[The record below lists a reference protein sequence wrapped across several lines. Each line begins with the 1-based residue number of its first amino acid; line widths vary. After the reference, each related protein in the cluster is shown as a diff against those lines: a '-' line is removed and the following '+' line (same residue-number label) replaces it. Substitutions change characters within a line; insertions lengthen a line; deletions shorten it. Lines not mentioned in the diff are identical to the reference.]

1 MKDAYEVLRQKQ
13 AELDRVRKEVESLKI
28 VESLLSEDVS
38 LEDPTRDTEKSNLS
52 SLDDAIS
59 RLSDSAA
66 SNVEHLFPSAKTSH
80 SRFWNTLKRTGS
92 H

>member
-28 VESLLSEDVS
+28 VEGLLSEDFSADDRSPDV
-38 LEDPTRDTEKSNLS
+38 EANLS

-66 SNVEHLFPSAKTSH
+66 TNVDNIFPSDETPR
-80 SRFWNTLKRTGS
+80 SRFWNTLKRAS
-92 H
+92 NH